1 MNDNELRGKL
11 LKELYD
17 NRRETWTQIG
27 LAHSN
32 DPVAQETVRIAEQL
46 RQHRLIEFKMLN
58 RHLGGQARI
67 TASGVDVIEGTTR
80 SPIPISIDGSQTINI
95 NNSSNF
101 QVGNNNSQTINNG
114 VQALIKTINE
124 SSASQAEKEEAKS
137 LLKKLLEH
145 PLVSAIVGGAI
156 GRLFG

>member
-17 NRRETWTQIG
+17 RRREPWTQIG
-27 LAHSN
+27 LDHFN
-32 DPVAQETVRIAEQL
+32 DPEAQETVRIAEQL
-46 RQHRLIEFKMLN
+46 SQYGLIEFKMLN

-67 TASGVDVIEGTTR
+67 LAFGVDVIEGTTHA
-80 SPIPISIDGSQTINI
+80 PISISIDGSQTINI
-95 NNSSNF
+95 SNSSNI
-101 QVGNNNSQTINNG
+101 QVGDHNSQTINSG

-124 SSASQAEKEEAKS
+124 SNASPSEKEEAKS

-145 PLVSAIVGGAI
+145 PLVAAIAGGAI
-156 GRLFG
+156 GLLG